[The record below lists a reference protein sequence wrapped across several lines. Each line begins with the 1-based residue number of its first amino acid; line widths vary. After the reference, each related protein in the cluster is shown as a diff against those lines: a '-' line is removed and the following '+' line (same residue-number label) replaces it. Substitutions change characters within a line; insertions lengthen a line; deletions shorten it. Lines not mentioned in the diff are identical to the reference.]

1 MLYAHVLVWLCHCE
15 FIFRFLSRTEWKL
28 YILMGVIIVL
38 IIFTLYIWC
47 HLGNINS
54 ISFVLCLSTSTSVS
68 IVISSITSVS
78 SIWGYLWTRSN
89 IRSNWIILYTDI
101 STIFVTNICLDILI
115 TSIFRNFIL
124 LLCLWTMT
132 VIITII
138 RS

>member
-28 YILMGVIIVL
+28 YILVGVIIVL

-47 HLGNINS
+47 HLCNINS
-54 ISFVLCLSTSTSVS
+54 ISFVLCLSTSVS
-68 IVISSITSVS
+68 IVISSITSIS

-124 LLCLWTMT
+124 LLCLRTMA